1 MVSTPL
7 KNISQLSLLFPIYE
21 KNVPYHQPVYYIL
34 TTMVMILPVVTFSP
48 YGSKAPDPVKAS
60 ASVGTSTGADS
71 WDVTTGAQKKEM
83 LMGILW

>member
-1 MVSTPL
+1 
-7 KNISQLSLLFPIYE
+7 
-21 KNVPYHQPVYYIL
+21 
-34 TTMVMILPVVTFSP
+34 MVMILPVVTFSP

-83 LMGILW
+83 LMGILWWLNIYIIHIYIYIIYDWEWMIYIDDDLLSN